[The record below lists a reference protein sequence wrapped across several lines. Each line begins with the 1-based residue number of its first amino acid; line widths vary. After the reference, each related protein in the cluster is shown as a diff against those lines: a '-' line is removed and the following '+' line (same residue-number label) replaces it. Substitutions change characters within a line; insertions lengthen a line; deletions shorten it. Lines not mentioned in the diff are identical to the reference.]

1 VTLVVAW
8 APFQARSSALAAALH
23 GEARYV
29 SGSWP
34 WSSLVSLPLRYLID
48 AIRTWRL
55 LNREQPKTV
64 IAVTPPIFS
73 ALVGW
78 LWCRRHQR
86 SLVIDCHTGAFHSAR
101 WRWSRPILKALARR
115 AGAAL
120 AHTETDEAELRSWG
134 APALLLPDDVP
145 EPALGFPPPRAAEGR
160 VGAPVA
166 HAAPRIVVAGR
177 LDRDE
182 PVAAAIGAAAMT
194 PEIEVR
200 FTGDP
205 SHLPDDLRRRAPNNA
220 VFIGFVAWTEFM
232 SELAAA
238 DAVAV
243 LCTDPHIMSRAA
255 FEAIGLQRPLILSD
269 LPGLRGR
276 FGAAALF
283 CDNEPGA
290 IAAAFRQ
297 ALAERGEL
305 GERSRRLRAT
315 LKAQREAAL
324 DRLHLMLGSAPVQ
337 TGTLAAAR

>member
-1 VTLVVAW
+1 VTLVLAW
-8 APFQARSSALAAALH
+8 CPFQARSSALAAAL
-23 GEARYV
+23 GGDARYI

-34 WSSLVSLPLRYLID
+34 HSSRAGLPLRYLID
-48 AIRTWRL
+48 AVRMWRL
-55 LNREQPKTV
+55 LNREQPKTLV
-64 IAVTPPIFS
+64 AVTPPIFTP
-73 ALVGW
+73 LVGW

-86 SLVIDCHTGAFHSAR
+86 SLVIDCHTGAFHSPR
-101 WRWSRPILKALARR
+101 WSWSRPILKALARR

-145 EPALGFPPPRAAEGR
+145 EPALLFPSPRTGEGR
-160 VGAPVA
+160 VGAL
-166 HAAPRIVVAGR
+166 RIVVAGK
-177 LDRDE
+177 LDADE
-182 PVAAAIGAAAMT
+182 PVEAALAAAAMA

-205 SHLPDDLRRRAPNNA
+205 TRLPGELRRRAPNNA
-220 VFIGFVAWTEFM
+220 VFIGFVAWTDFM
-232 SELAAA
+232 AELAAA

-269 LPGLRGR
+269 LPGLRHR

-283 CDNEPGA
+283 CDNEPDA

-297 ALAERGEL
+297 ALAQGDEL

-315 LKAQREAAL
+315 LQAQREAAL
-324 DRLHLMLGSAPVQ
+324 DRLHLILGSAPVKS
-337 TGTLAAAR
+337 GTLAAAQ

>member
-8 APFQARSSALAAALH
+8 APFQARTSALAAALQ

-34 WSSLVSLPLRYLID
+34 HSSRAGLPLRYLID
-48 AIRTWRL
+48 AIRMWRL
-55 LNREQPKTV
+55 LNREQPKTLV
-64 IAVTPPIFS
+64 AVTPPVFTP
-73 ALVGW
+73 LVGW

-86 SLVIDCHTGAFHSAR
+86 SLVIDCHTGAFHSPR
-101 WRWSRPILKALARR
+101 WSWSRPILKALARR

-134 APALLLPDDVP
+134 APALMLPDDVP
-145 EPALGFPPPRAAEGR
+145 EPALAFPSPRAGEGR
-160 VGAPVA
+160 VG
-166 HAAPRIVVAGR
+166 APRIVVAGK
-177 LDRDE
+177 LDADE
-182 PVAAAIGAAAMT
+182 PVEAALAAAAMV
-194 PEIEVR
+194 PEIDVR

-205 SHLPDDLRRRAPNNA
+205 THLPGELRRRAPNNA

-269 LPGLRGR
+269 LPGLRQR

-305 GERSRRLRAT
+305 GERSGRLRVT
-315 LKAQREAAL
+315 LQAQREAAL
-324 DRLHLMLGSAPVQ
+324 DRLHLLLGSTPLA
-337 TGTLAAAR
+337 TSTLATAR